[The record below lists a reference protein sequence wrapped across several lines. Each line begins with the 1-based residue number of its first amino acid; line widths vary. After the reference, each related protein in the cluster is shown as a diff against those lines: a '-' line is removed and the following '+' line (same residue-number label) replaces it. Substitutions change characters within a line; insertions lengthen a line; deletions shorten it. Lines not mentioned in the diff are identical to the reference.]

1 MKTQSYHLYLSP
13 KTKFL
18 NFFRRFF
25 IFSGLDKLLA
35 HFTRN
40 GKMDSLTAK
49 LVPPNYLYS
58 PGTFRKCSINGINFL
73 LDISE
78 TNGHSNY
85 YSLSEP
91 AEELLFS
98 NIKEGMTIIDIGANI
113 GAITLKSAKKVGLPG
128 KVFSF
133 EPSPINFKR
142 ASTNISLNKFTN
154 ITLINQGLGNE
165 KSTAFLYN
173 VNPNNRGMLRLLQD
187 DVQNN
192 SFEKEEVEIDTL
204 DSSMQKFSIAKP
216 DFIKIDVEGFEYKVL
231 QGAHET
237 LSKFK
242 PILFIE
248 LVDNN
253 LREQKSNAKELIQ
266 YLKLLNYKIINA
278 QSNDEIDEN
287 SDFTNCHFDIL
298 CTATTHFQL

>member
-25 IFSGLDKLLA
+25 IFSGSDKLLA
-35 HFTRN
+35 RFTRN
-40 GKMDSLTAK
+40 GKPDSLAAK
-49 LVPPNYLYS
+49 LIPPNYLYS
-58 PGTFRKCSINGINFL
+58 PGTFRKCSVNGINFL

-85 YSLSEP
+85 YSLDDGYKI
-91 AEELLFS
+91 LFS
-98 NIKEGMTIIDIGANI
+98 HINEGMNVIDIGANI
-113 GAITLKSAKKVGLPG
+113 GAITLQMAKKISKSGN
-128 KVFSF
+128 VFSF
-133 EPSPINFKR
+133 EPSPYNFKQ
-142 ASTNISLNKFTN
+142 ANKNISLNNFSN
-154 ITLINQGLGNE
+154 IKLINRGLGDKNE
-165 KSTAFLYN
+165 TAFLYN
-173 VNPNNRGMLRLLQD
+173 VNPNNRGMLRLLPED
-187 DVQNN
+187 DQ
-192 SFEKEEVEIDTL
+192 SKSYEKEKVEIDTL
-204 DSSMQKFSIAKP
+204 DSTMQKFSIAKP

-242 PILFIE
+242 PTLFIE

-253 LREQKSNAKELIQ
+253 LREQKSTAKELIQ

-298 CTATTHFQL
+298 CTASTHFQL

>member
-40 GKMDSLTAK
+40 GKMDSLAAK

-85 YSLSEP
+85 YSLDDGYKI
-91 AEELLFS
+91 LFS
-98 NIKEGMTIIDIGANI
+98 HINEGMNVIDIGANI
-113 GAITLKSAKKVGLPG
+113 GAITLQMAKKISKSGN
-128 KVFSF
+128 VFSF
-133 EPSPINFKR
+133 EPSPYNFKQ
-142 ASTNISLNKFTN
+142 ANKNISLNNFSN
-154 ITLINQGLGNE
+154 IKLINQGLGNKKE
-165 KSTAFLYN
+165 TAFLYN
-173 VNPNNRGMLRLLQD
+173 VNPNNRGMLRLLPED
-187 DVQNN
+187 DQ
-192 SFEKEEVEIDTL
+192 SKSYEKEEVEIDTL
-204 DSSMQKFSIAKP
+204 DSNMQKFSIAKP

-298 CTATTHFQL
+298 CTASTHF

>member
-85 YSLSEP
+85 YSLDDGYKI
-91 AEELLFS
+91 LFS
-98 NIKEGMTIIDIGANI
+98 HINEGMNVIDIGANI
-113 GAITLKSAKKVGLPG
+113 GAITLQMAKKISKSGN
-128 KVFSF
+128 VFSF
-133 EPSPINFKR
+133 EPSPYNFKQ
-142 ASTNISLNKFTN
+142 ANKNISLNNFSN
-154 ITLINQGLGNE
+154 IKLINQGLGNKKE
-165 KSTAFLYN
+165 TAFLYN
-173 VNPNNRGMLRLLQD
+173 VNPNNRGMLRLLPED
-187 DVQNN
+187 DQ
-192 SFEKEEVEIDTL
+192 SKSYEKEEVEIDTL
-204 DSSMQKFSIAKP
+204 DSNMQKFSIAKP

-298 CTATTHFQL
+298 CTASTHF

>member
-13 KTKFL
+13 KTKIL

-25 IFSGLDKLLA
+25 IFSGSDKLLA
-35 HFTRN
+35 RVSRN
-40 GKMDSLTAK
+40 GKKNFLVVK
-49 LVPPNYLYS
+49 LIPPNYLYA
-58 PGTFRKCSINGINFL
+58 PGTLRNCRIDGINFL

-85 YSLSEP
+85 YSLDDGYGV
-91 AEELLFS
+91 LFS
-98 NIKEGMTIIDIGANI
+98 YIKEGMNVIDIGANI
-113 GAITLKSAKKVGLPG
+113 GAITLQMAKMISKNG

-133 EPSPINFKR
+133 EPSPYNYKQ
-142 ASTNISLNKFTN
+142 ANKNISLNNFSN
-154 ITLINQGLGNE
+154 IKLVNQGLGNKKE
-165 KSTAFLYN
+165 TAFLYN
-173 VNPNNRGMLRLLQD
+173 VNPTNRGMLRLLPE
-187 DVQNN
+187 NYETK
-192 SFEKEEVEIDTL
+192 SYEKEEVVIDTL
-204 DSSMQKFSIAKP
+204 DKSMEKFSIPKP

-237 LSKFK
+237 LSKYR

-266 YLKLLNYKIINA
+266 YLKLLNYKVVNA
-278 QSNDEIDEN
+278 QLNEEMDEN
-287 SDFTNCHFDIL
+287 YDFTNCHFDIL
-298 CTATTHFQL
+298 CTSSTHF